1 MNSRNFF
8 TEDQVREIRQS
19 PLAARALAVKYGVT
33 HPTIIN
39 IRERRTYKHVPDS
52 VGTDLRNQYVIKYAQ
67 DFLAELPSG
76 CCPTVV
82 TSAPLREAPYSQL
95 SFMGSPRMR
104 APSFRDLEEARREYL
119 ERQRGVISE
128 CLRVAGSMGIVL
140 YHHRFEVST
149 RRELDTRHALIDGF
163 PLRQIIIWNHHTR
176 GFIQGTPRKN
186 RLPTTY
192 SVIFMFSGPH
202 WSIPEKSLPAAM
214 AWGDSWDIK
223 PDPEHDLLETS
234 SSRRNNRRQRFS
246 FPDELADRC
255 VALGTGT
262 VLDPHAGSGS
272 TALAAIRA
280 GRDWLACDSE
290 AAYLQVFEM
299 RRAMLTV

>member
-1 MNSRNFF
+1 MF
-8 TEDQVREIRQS
+8 TDEQVREIRQS
-19 PLAARALAVKYGVT
+19 PLAARALAGKYGVS

-52 VGTDLRNQYVIKYAQ
+52 MGKDLRNQYVIKDAQ

-82 TSAPLREAPYSQL
+82 TSPPLRDVP
-95 SFMGSPRMR
+95 SFSISPRNWTTGR
-104 APSFRDLEEARREYL
+104 ATEEALEEARLDYL
-119 ERQRGVISE
+119 EKQRGVISE
-128 CLRVAGSMGIVL
+128 CLRVAGPTGIVL

-149 RRELDTRHALIDGF
+149 RRELDTRYALADGF

-176 GFIQGTPRKN
+176 GFIQRTPRKN

-202 WSIPEKSLPAAM
+202 WSIPAKSLTAAM
-214 AWGDSWDIK
+214 AWGDSWDIR

-234 SSRRNNRRQRFS
+234 SSRRNNRRHRFS

-262 VLDPHAGSGS
+262 VLDPHAGSGA

-299 RRAMLTV
+299 RRAMLAV